1 MCESNIIKR
10 NGKAEIQIAEDI
22 DFIKVVAGG
31 KLLIR
36 TILGEEKYIEGEID
50 EGKYDR
56 EILSE
61 AVITESDKRLKL
73 DKYYS
78 EVKAEQDRIL
88 QQEAAAAAA
97 EKTEGE
103 TAAEGTATVPE

>member
-50 EGKYDR
+50 EIDLHGHKVVLR
-56 EILSE
+56 E
-61 AVITESDKRLKL
+61 TKK
-73 DKYYS
+73 
-78 EVKAEQDRIL
+78 
-88 QQEAAAAAA
+88 
-97 EKTEGE
+97 
-103 TAAEGTATVPE
+103 